1 MSVSFETGTMEI
13 LKNINFELEV
23 MSQKSNS
30 MSRVSSDS
38 SLHIMAAEKKT
49 TRAKIQVKNK
59 RTHFYYPLGV
69 HIINFTEKS
78 D

>member
-13 LKNINFELEV
+13 LKNINFELEG

-38 SLHIMAAEKKT
+38 SLHIMAAEIKT
-49 TRAKIQVKNK
+49 TRSKINVKNK
-59 RTHFYYPLGV
+59 KTRYYYPLGI
-69 HIINFTEKS
+69 HTINFIEKC